1 MSTRCVVKIT
11 VGESRKQYYHH
22 YDGYLSGVGY
32 ELFSRYAMFYEGSRF
47 GEWYAEWRVTK
58 TSQDCNPSK
67 DIDCSYE
74 PEEWGTMHDDIEF
87 LYELDFNQETFK
99 ATDLESGV
107 TYQFA
112 DIIRELAEDIRK
124 LLKSKLSN
132 SDERLLLWA
141 HNHKI

>member
-11 VGESRKQYYHH
+11 VGKSRKLYYHH

-74 PEEWGTMHDDIEF
+74 PEEWGTTHDDIEF
-87 LYELDFNQETFK
+87 LYELDFNSHRFGKRRYLSVCGYHTGTCRRYSETFK
-99 ATDLESGV
+99 IQTI
-107 TYQFA
+107 Q
-112 DIIRELAEDIRK
+112 
-124 LLKSKLSN
+124 
-132 SDERLLLWA
+132 
-141 HNHKI
+141 